1 MAGGATTL
9 QFRLVLSAV
18 DRGVDLSTKL
28 VVPRREDET
37 MTHVV
42 LRVLA
47 FCLYYRA
54 EQPEGGELRLA
65 PGPADRD
72 GPDLWAHDF
81 GGRPTEWII
90 CGAPDVEELRYV
102 FQHQRQA
109 KIRILVS
116 SSEERDRFLGALRAF
131 RRTLP
136 GLAGVDLRQVDE
148 TLLQTLGARRR
159 GAAAMD
165 GDGGGRARVRRRR
178 WRDGRRRGRSDRDPG
193 RRGDAGVIATL
204 ALALTAAV
212 VVGGLGGGSPSRS
225 RRRRQPPACSR
236 RPRAAVAA
244 ALTDERGDG
253 GHLGGVVAFGELHQT
268 VATAK
273 IPSALHRF
281 TDELLPA
288 LAAAPVAPGDRD
300 LGDDRPL
307 RGGGTGRHRRRGAD
321 HPASRHDRE
330 RD

>member
-1 MAGGATTL
+1 MTGAATTL

-54 EQPEGGELRLA
+54 EQPDGGALRLA

-116 SSEERDRFLGALRAF
+116 SSEERDRFLGALRTF

-136 GLAGVDLRQVDE
+136 GLGGVDLRQVDE
-148 TLLQTLGARRR
+148 MLLQTLGARDEERQR
-159 GAAAMD
+159 WMVTVVD
-165 GDGGGRARVRRRR
+165 GHVYVDADGVTADGEVVPIAIPVEEVTRA
-178 WRDGRRRGRSDRDPG
+178 
-193 RRGDAGVIATL
+193 
-204 ALALTAAV
+204 
-212 VVGGLGGGSPSRS
+212 
-225 RRRRQPPACSR
+225 
-236 RPRAAVAA
+236 
-244 ALTDERGDG
+244 
-253 GHLGGVVAFGELHQT
+253 
-268 VATAK
+268 
-273 IPSALHRF
+273 
-281 TDELLPA
+281 
-288 LAAAPVAPGDRD
+288 
-300 LGDDRPL
+300 
-307 RGGGTGRHRRRGAD
+307 
-321 HPASRHDRE
+321 
-330 RD
+330 